1 MNTLYLP
8 ASPWFVHVAWAAIV
22 VLHVSAGILGLAS
35 GAVALI
41 APKGQRLHRL
51 AGTVFFVSMLIMA
64 ALGAAISPFMPQPQ
78 WGNVTM
84 GVFVIYLVATSW
96 VTISRAENSAGVFEL
111 GAGLFAVGAAAAGAI
126 VTLWGAKGPLGSGSF
141 VFVGIALLA
150 AGGDLRVFW
159 RGGISGAA
167 RIARH
172 LWRMCLVLLIAAIS
186 LFLGQQQLFPAL
198 LRKTGA
204 LLVPEAL
211 VLGLLIFWLVRVRFT
226 AFKAVVRVP

>member
-1 MNTLYLP
+1 MH
-8 ASPWFVHVAWAAIV
+8 AAWLAIV

-41 APKGQRLHRL
+41 ARKGQRLHRL
-51 AGTVFFVSMLIMA
+51 AGRVFFVSMLLMA

-96 VTISRAENSAGVFEL
+96 VTIGRRENSVGVFEL
-111 GAGLFAVGAAAAGAI
+111 GAGLFAMGVAAAGAI
-126 VTLWGAKGPLGSGSF
+126 VTLWGIKGPLGLGSL
-141 VFVGIALLA
+141 VFVGVGLLA

-159 RGGISGAA
+159 RGGISSAA
-167 RIARH
+167 RVARH
-172 LWRMCLVLLIAAIS
+172 LWRMCFALLIAAIS

-204 LLVPEAL
+204 LLVPEVL

-226 AFKAVVRVP
+226 TFKAVARAP